1 MVSKLSGS
9 FGFFNW
15 TKWTILRFRAT
26 VIKDIWLSVVCFT
39 SIATMVS
46 LVSAKTSHSL
56 EIPNGMLTV
65 LGTALALVL
74 SFRTSSA
81 YERYQEG
88 RRLWTS
94 IFIASRNL
102 AQVIWIHVPFHREDK
117 INGAALSF
125 TEAAI
130 EKKTM
135 INLLQAFS
143 IAVKHSLRRELGI
156 YYEDL
161 FPLICF
167 LPKYASQHASHVDVL
182 PSRRRSSST
191 SAKTY
196 KRNAANLDHS
206 SERTMLPSVGRSST
220 LQDSRYVEAG
230 APILNTTEIHSRRTN
245 TSDVE
250 KGYQTIPCTH
260 PLESARNPPKG
271 KFRSFL
277 SKSPFFKSANF
288 CHSSP
293 TGTSAADL
301 TGVSPVCSPPEEH
314 GNVPLELILHLS
326 SYFAHL
332 LAQGLLQPA
341 AATMFANNICM
352 LQDSLAN
359 LERVRTSPLPFA
371 YQVHLRISTWL
382 YLFFLPFQLYSTFGY
397 LSIPATT
404 FASFL
409 FLGFL
414 EIGQEIENPF
424 DYDPNDLDID
434 DFCLTIQRDLH
445 EITAH
450 PAPMTL
456 SYIYTP
462 LNQPFIPT
470 DCRGADTIAQ
480 ASNAYYTSAGPR
492 EYGERRPNELNLG
505 DDAARG
511 IDGKE
516 AVGGCNEEDVVRHVL
531 TRNWREIRKSENYS
545 VQ

>member
-1 MVSKLSGS
+1 
-9 FGFFNW
+9 
-15 TKWTILRFRAT
+15 
-26 VIKDIWLSVVCFT
+26 
-39 SIATMVS
+39 
-46 LVSAKTSHSL
+46 
-56 EIPNGMLTV
+56 
-65 LGTALALVL
+65 
-74 SFRTSSA
+74 
-81 YERYQEG
+81 
-88 RRLWTS
+88 
-94 IFIASRNL
+94 
-102 AQVIWIHVPFHREDK
+102 
-117 INGAALSF
+117 
-125 TEAAI
+125 
-130 EKKTM
+130 M

-167 LPKYASQHASHVDVL
+167 LPKYASQHASHVD
-182 PSRRRSSST
+182 
-191 SAKTY
+191 
-196 KRNAANLDHS
+196 
-206 SERTMLPSVGRSST
+206 
-220 LQDSRYVEAG
+220 
-230 APILNTTEIHSRRTN
+230 
-245 TSDVE
+245 
-250 KGYQTIPCTH
+250 TIPCTH

-382 YLFFLPFQLYSTFGY
+382 YLFFLPLGRDLNSY
-397 LSIPATT
+397 LASATT